1 MDGLVA
7 DGGEPLGQAPPMP
20 HKEPSGLRRR
30 WIWLVVAALFLVL
43 SGVAVVVPL
52 AATYQPTTWGCCE
65 AGPLGEVRA
74 VSLFAHY
81 RADFYVPPQRGKVTF
96 IVTIQNNGSWP
107 VSIESVT
114 IGQTYGLLRLAGP
127 VKYARHAPN
136 GRFMPPNPPVL
147 HDVSLG
153 PGHGIFVAIS
163 LRTSRCATISGWA
176 ELPSFFVNER
186 LLLFTHRVPL
196 PWDTQGGALIM
207 RPNRLRTGGAG
218 TFCATK

>member
-1 MDGLVA
+1 
-7 DGGEPLGQAPPMP
+7 MP
-20 HKEPSGLRRR
+20 HKERPWSRRR
-30 WIWLVVAALFLVL
+30 WIWIVTAALFLVI
-43 SGVAVVVPL
+43 SAVAVVVPL

-65 AGPLGEVRA
+65 FGPLGDVRA
-74 VSLFAHY
+74 VNLFAHY

-127 VKYARHAPN
+127 VKYARNVPN

-153 PGHGIFVAIS
+153 PGQGIFVAIS
-163 LRTSRCATISGWA
+163 LRTSRCAMTSGWA
-176 ELPSFFVNER
+176 ELPSFNVNER
-186 LLLFTHRVPL
+186 FFFFTHTVPL

-207 RPNRLRTGGAG
+207 RPNGPRTGGPG
-218 TFCATK
+218 TLCAPK